1 MSHSIIISK
10 HGIPLNYFFTF
21 EHTMLAS
28 KCAIF
33 SILAALGSFSQPA
46 QAAPSSS
53 STAAALPAPTLV
65 DINGNGVVAGLYH
78 PALSGPK
85 SRIAVYVMHA
95 ESDYL
100 SFSACTE
107 LPRRGFTTL
116 CANNAADKSGPM
128 SDIDFEDEL
137 LQVDQG
143 MQYLRNLSGVD
154 NVVLFGHSGGG
165 AMMAAF
171 QDVAENGVSACQG
184 PEKLY
189 NCTDSVGDLH
199 PADGIM
205 LVDAN
210 YGLGS
215 MSFLSLNPAL
225 TGPHGT
231 EANQT
236 LNLLNPANGFVNG
249 SSSNYT
255 AEFKHAY
262 QTALVKRNNDIIQFA
277 QDRLSAISA
286 GNASL
291 IDDEPFYITD
301 AAYGAPN
308 NKFFSQDTSYLS
320 HTTHPWPLLHKGG
333 NVTTQIIPSVRVP
346 ANFDSTANQYL
357 QGALKTTIRRY
368 LSTFAIRASPDFEFL
383 ADGFRGL
390 DFASSQFAPSASIKG
405 VTVPLL
411 NMGMTGHWEYLN
423 AEKIHVNAVRS
434 NDTAIAFVEG
444 ATHELGTCTECESYP
459 GEFGH
464 TMQTAYDYMAGWLA
478 KSGRFV

>member
-1 MSHSIIISK
+1 
-10 HGIPLNYFFTF
+10 
-21 EHTMLAS
+21 MLSS

-33 SILAALGSFSQPA
+33 SILIALGSFSQSA

-53 STAAALPAPTLV
+53 STAAALPSPTLV
-65 DINGNGVVAGLYH
+65 DINGNGVVAGLYR
-78 PALSGPK
+78 PAFSGPK
-85 SRIAVYVMHA
+85 SRIAVYVMQA

-107 LPRRGFTTL
+107 LPKRGFTTL

-184 PEKLY
+184 PERLY

-205 LVDAN
+205 LIDAN

-231 EANQT
+231 EVNQT

-255 AEFKHAY
+255 G
-262 QTALVKRNNDIIQFA
+262 RIQARVPDGSGEA
-277 QDRLSAISA
+277 QQR
-286 GNASL
+286 
-291 IDDEPFYITD
+291 
-301 AAYGAPN
+301 
-308 NKFFSQDTSYLS
+308 
-320 HTTHPWPLLHKGG
+320 HHPVRPG
-333 NVTTQIIPSVRVP
+333 PSV
-346 ANFDSTANQYL
+346 S
-357 QGALKTTIRRY
+357 
-368 LSTFAIRASPDFEFL
+368 
-383 ADGFRGL
+383 
-390 DFASSQFAPSASIKG
+390 
-405 VTVPLL
+405 
-411 NMGMTGHWEYLN
+411 H
-423 AEKIHVNAVRS
+423 
-434 NDTAIAFVEG
+434 
-444 ATHELGTCTECESYP
+444 LGRKHLP
-459 GEFGH
+459 H
-464 TMQTAYDYMAGWLA
+464 
-478 KSGRFV
+478 